1 MSEKYAS
8 KDKFYVVSES
18 ELVDYRRTAINQ
30 ALTQNYMR
38 FTDAD
43 REACKAEAACC
54 ARPFEKYQAVV
65 EAAKACASYETGRHE
80 LRKAL
85 AALEEDV

>member
-65 EAAKACASYETGRHE
+65 EAAKGLPQTEWALME
-80 LRKAL
+80 AL